1 MRLVLVVLFILRL
14 DEVLNLPIV
23 NNWFGSFA

>member
-14 DEVLNLPIV
+14 NEVLNLPIV